1 MEKIILAIETS
12 CDETAISIL
21 KGHKTI
27 LSNIVS
33 SQIENHQEYGGV
45 IPELASRLH
54 LNNIDIVLE
63 QALKQAKITLKDI
76 DLIAVVDGPGLVG
89 ALHVGLMFAK
99 SLSFINNI
107 PLLNVHHIA
116 GHIYANTLI
125 KDFEFPLL
133 ALVVSGGHTQLV
145 LMKKHLDFEIIGQT
159 RDDAIGE
166 SYDKIARIIGLPYPG
181 GPNIEKLARDG
192 NDLYEF
198 PQALLDEGYDFS
210 YSGLKSAVLNKVNHL
225 KMKQEDYNNA
235 DIACS
240 FQKAAIAPLVS
251 KTVKAI
257 KEFNVKQFVLAGGVA
272 ANNYLREELVKV
284 INQENLNVD
293 IIFPPLWAC
302 SDNSIMSAALASY
315 YDESNY
321 HYNYQIKAN
330 PNKKIILNSEVLY
343 ETK

>member
-1 MEKIILAIETS
+1 MDKLILAVETS

-33 SQIENHQEYGGV
+33 SQIENHQDFGGV

-54 LNNIDIVLE
+54 LNNIDIVLD
-63 QALKQAKITLKDI
+63 QALKEANVTLNDI
-76 DLIAVVDGPGLVG
+76 ALIAVVDGPGLIG

-99 SLSFINNI
+99 SLSYINNI

-116 GHIYANTLI
+116 GHIYANSLV
-125 KDFEFPLL
+125 KEFKFPLL
-133 ALVVSGGHTQLV
+133 ALVVSGGHTQLI
-145 LMKKHLDFEIIGQT
+145 LMNKHLDFKIIGET

-166 SYDKIARIIGLPYPG
+166 SYDKIARILNLPYPG
-181 GPNIEKLARDG
+181 GPNIEKLALNGEDIY
-192 NDLYEF
+192 NF
-198 PQALLDEGYDFS
+198 PQALLDEYDFS
-210 YSGLKSAVLNKVNHL
+210 YSGLKSAVLNKVNQL
-225 KMKQEDYNNA
+225 KMKEEDFKVE

-240 FQKAAIAPLVS
+240 FQKAAIIPLVNKS
-251 KTVKAI
+251 IKAI
-257 KEFNVKQFVLAGGVA
+257 KEYHVKQFVLAGGVA
-272 ANNYLREELVKV
+272 ANNYLRQALIDAIKDNN
-284 INQENLNVD
+284 IDVD

-315 YDESNY
+315 YDESDY
-321 HYNYQIKAN
+321 HYNYSIKAN
-330 PNKKIILNSEVLY
+330 PNKKIILNSEVIY